1 MYDSLNVCR
10 VLVGKKGKAVRACAS
25 CRHSAQPDTTYTV
38 LGIKGVLRIVR
49 HVPERK
55 EGVNGKIFGRVYT
68 SKKDLFD
75 DVSPSSVT

>member
-38 LGIKGVLRIVR
+38 LGIKRVLRIVR

-55 EGVNGKIFGRVYT
+55 EGVLMARYLGEYIRPKKIFSTMCRPP
-68 SKKDLFD
+68 L
-75 DVSPSSVT
+75 